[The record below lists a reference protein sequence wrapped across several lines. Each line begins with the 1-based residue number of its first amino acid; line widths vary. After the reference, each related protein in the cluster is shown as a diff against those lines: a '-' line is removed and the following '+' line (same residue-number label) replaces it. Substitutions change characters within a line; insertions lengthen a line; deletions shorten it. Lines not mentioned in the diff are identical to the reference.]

1 MSRVITHNSEMT
13 HKGRE
18 IPENTT
24 QEGDQMRKRTT
35 KQFVAALIGS
45 AALLLAACGGGDGGS
60 SGGGDEDEGKP
71 VVGGSISVGLE
82 AEATGLRPWEDSCSA
97 PCYTIMTTIFDKLME
112 GSSEGG
118 YAPFL
123 AESLEPNEGLNEWTL
138 KLREGIKFH
147 NGVALT
153 SQTLVDMFEIQKT
166 GAASSSTITSNG
178 LTSVEVVDELTVV
191 YKLSKAYASFP
202 ADLERAGLGMVFEPA
217 AAAADSAGFSRAPV
231 GTGPFTIQTRDPD
244 NQTVVV
250 KNADYWRE
258 DADGTKLPYLDQVTF
273 RPIPDE
279 GTRLDSVA
287 SGTVN
292 LGQTL
297 RQATIR
303 DARATAGVV
312 SLEFQGNNT
321 GGGFFNTKKA
331 PYDDVR
337 VRMGLNMAN
346 NQAAVIVALGGE
358 GISGTASQWFSPDS
372 PWYSQKAADAYPKY
386 DIEAATAKLKEYVDD
401 PARSDGK
408 PAGSNIAVTLSC
420 PPDPTLI
427 AAMQVVSEGWK
438 ATGLVDVELTQFD
451 QATHINNGIQDNTDA
466 HCWRWGGEGDPQ
478 SGIAGVLAD
487 PAKAVGN
494 FPNWDGESAAVAIA
508 AMEEAG
514 KTIDPAV
521 RKAAYETV
529 MIEMNNNAVTW
540 YSGHTATAFIAQ
552 PNIKGLRSWTLPSGV
567 KGVGFP
573 GGEGRIWGV
582 WVAAS

>member
-1 MSRVITHNSEMT
+1 
-13 HKGRE
+13 
-18 IPENTT
+18 
-24 QEGDQMRKRTT
+24 MRKRTK

-60 SGGGDEDEGKP
+60 SGGGDSDEGKP
-71 VVGGSISVGLE
+71 VIGGSIAVGLE

-97 PCYTIMTTIFDKLME
+97 PCYTIMTTIYDKLME
-112 GSSEGG
+112 SSSAGG
-118 YAPFL
+118 YEPYL
-123 AESLEPNEGLNEWTL
+123 AESLEPNEALDEWTL

-147 NGVALT
+147 NGVELT

-166 GAASSSTITSNG
+166 GAAASSTITSNG
-178 LTSVEVVDELTVV
+178 LTAVEVVDDLTVV

-217 AAAADSAGFSRAPV
+217 AAAADPSGFNRAPV

-258 DADGTKLPYLDQVTF
+258 DGDGNKLPYLDQITF

-303 DARATAGVV
+303 DGRNTAGVV
-312 SLEFQGNNT
+312 TIEYQGNNT

-337 VRMGLNMAN
+337 VRQGLNMAN

-358 GISGTASQWFSPDS
+358 GISDPATQWFSPDS
-372 PWYSQKAADAYPKY
+372 PWYSEKAAEAYPKY
-386 DIEAATAKLKEYVDD
+386 DIAAATAKLKEYIDD
-401 PARSDGK
+401 PERSDGL
-408 PAGSNIAVTLSC
+408 AVGSNIKVELSC

-451 QATHINNGIQDNTDA
+451 QATHINKGISDDTAA

-478 SGIAGVLAD
+478 AGIAAFLAD
-487 PAKAVGN
+487 PATAVGN
-494 FPNWDGESAAVAIA
+494 FTNWEGESAAVAIA
-508 AMEEAG
+508 AKNEAG
-514 KTIDPAV
+514 QTIDPAV

-552 PNIKGLRSWTLPSGV
+552 PNIKGLLSWTLPSGT
-567 KGVGFP
+567 KGTGMP
-573 GGEGRIWGV
+573 GGEGRIWHV
-582 WVAAS
+582 WVAAE

>member
-1 MSRVITHNSEMT
+1 MSRVITHKSEMT

-60 SGGGDEDEGKP
+60 SGGGDGDEGKP
-71 VVGGSISVGLE
+71 VVGGSISIGLE

-112 GSSEGG
+112 GSSKGG
-118 YAPFL
+118 YEPFL
-123 AESLEPNEGLNEWTL
+123 AESLKPNEALDEWTL
-138 KLREGIKFH
+138 TLREGIKFH
-147 NGVALT
+147 NGVDLT
-153 SQTLVDMFEIQKT
+153 SKTLVDMFEIQKT
-166 GAASSSTITSNG
+166 GASASSTITSNG

-250 KNADYWRE
+250 KNADYWRK
-258 DADGTKLPYLDQVTF
+258 DADGTKLPYLDKVTF

-292 LGQTL
+292 IAQTL

-303 DARATAGVV
+303 DARTTAGVV
-312 SLEFQGNNT
+312 SVEYQGNNT

-346 NQAAVIVALGGE
+346 NQAAVIIALGGE
-358 GISGTASQWFSPDS
+358 GISDPSTQWFSPDS
-372 PWYSQKAADAYPKY
+372 PWYSKKAAETYPKY
-386 DIEAATAKLKEYVDD
+386 DIAGATAKLKEYIDD
-401 PARSDGK
+401 PTRSDGK
-408 PAGSNIAVTLSC
+408 AVGSNISVTLSC

-438 ATGLVDVELTQFD
+438 ATKLVDVELTQFD

-478 SGIAGVLAD
+478 AGIAGFLAD
-487 PAKAVGN
+487 PATAVGN
-494 FPNWDGESAAVAIA
+494 FTNWEGESAAVAIA
-508 AMEEAG
+508 AKEEAG
-514 KTIDPAV
+514 KTIDPAI
-521 RKAAYETV
+521 RKAAYETI
-529 MIEMNNNAVTW
+529 MIEMNKNALTW
-540 YSGHTATAFIAQ
+540 YSGHTATAFITQ
-552 PNIKGLRSWTLPSGV
+552 PSIKGLTSWALPSGV
-567 KGVGFP
+567 RGVGFP
-573 GGEGRIWGV
+573 AGEGRIWGV

>member
-1 MSRVITHNSEMT
+1 
-13 HKGRE
+13 
-18 IPENTT
+18 
-24 QEGDQMRKRTT
+24 MRKRTK

-60 SGGGDEDEGKP
+60 SGGGDSDEGKP
-71 VVGGSISVGLE
+71 VIGGSIAVGLE
-82 AEATGLRPWEDSCSA
+82 AEATGLRPWEDSCSS
-97 PCYTIMTTIFDKLME
+97 PCYTIMTTIYDKLME
-112 GSSEGG
+112 SSSAGG
-118 YAPFL
+118 YEPYL
-123 AESLEPNEGLNEWTL
+123 AESLEPNESLDEWTL

-147 NGVALT
+147 NGVELT

-166 GAASSSTITSNG
+166 GAAASSTITSNG
-178 LTSVEVVDELTVV
+178 LTAVEVVDDLTVV

-217 AAAADSAGFSRAPV
+217 AAAADPSGFNRAPV

-258 DADGTKLPYLDQVTF
+258 DGDGNKLPYLDQITF

-292 LGQTL
+292 MAQTL

-303 DARATAGVV
+303 DGRATAGVV
-312 SLEFQGNNT
+312 TIEYQGNNT

-337 VRMGLNMAN
+337 VRQGLNMAN

-358 GISGTASQWFSPDS
+358 GISDPATQWFSPDS
-372 PWYSQKAADAYPKY
+372 PWYSEKAAEAYPKY
-386 DIEAATAKLKEYVDD
+386 DIAAATAKLKEYIDD
-401 PARSDGK
+401 PERSDGL
-408 PAGSNIAVTLSC
+408 AVGSNIQVELSC

-451 QATHINNGIQDNTDA
+451 QATHINKGISDDTAA

-478 SGIAGVLAD
+478 AGIAAFLAD
-487 PAKAVGN
+487 PATAVGN
-494 FPNWDGESAAVAIA
+494 FTNWEGESAAVAIA
-508 AMEEAG
+508 AKNEAG
-514 KTIDPAV
+514 QTIDPAV

-529 MIEMNNNAVTW
+529 MTEINNNAVTW
-540 YSGHTATAFIAQ
+540 YSGHTATAFIVQ
-552 PNIKGLRSWTLPSGV
+552 PSIKGLLSWTLPSGT
-567 KGVGFP
+567 KGTGMP
-573 GGEGRIWGV
+573 GGEGRIWHV
-582 WVAAS
+582 WVAAE

>member
-1 MSRVITHNSEMT
+1 
-13 HKGRE
+13 
-18 IPENTT
+18 
-24 QEGDQMRKRTT
+24 MRKRTT
-35 KQFVAALIGS
+35 KKFVAALIGS

-60 SGGGDEDEGKP
+60 SGGDGDEGKP
-71 VVGGSISVGLE
+71 VMGGSISVGLE
-82 AEATGLRPWEDSCSA
+82 AEANGLRPWEDSCA
-97 PCYTIMTTIFDKLME
+97 AGCYTIMTTIYDKLME

-118 YAPFL
+118 FAPYL

-166 GAASSSTITSNG
+166 GTVSSGTIKNNG
-178 LTSVEVVDELTVV
+178 LTSVEVVDDLTVV

-217 AAAADSAGFSRAPV
+217 AAAADLEGFGRKPI
-231 GTGPFTIQTRDPD
+231 GTGPFTLDVRDPD
-244 NQTVVV
+244 NQTVVK
-250 KNADYWRE
+250 KNPDYWRK
-258 DADGTKLPYLDQVTF
+258 DADGNQMPYLDQITF

-287 SGTVN
+287 SGTIN

-312 SLEFQGNNT
+312 TVEYQGNNT
-321 GGGFFNTKKA
+321 GGGFFNA
-331 PYDDVR
+331 AIPPYDDVR
-337 VRMGLNMAN
+337 VRLGLNMAN
-346 NQAAVIVALGGE
+346 NQPAVITALGGD
-358 GISGTASQWFSPDS
+358 GISEPATQWFSPAS
-372 PWYSQKAADAYPKY
+372 PWYSEKARDSYPKY
-386 DIEAATAKLKEYVDD
+386 SIEEATKKLKEYVDD

-408 PAGSNIAVTLSC
+408 PVGSNISVVLSC

-451 QATHINNGIQDNTDA
+451 QATHISNALGDKHQA

-478 SGIAGVLAD
+478 AGLESFFAEPSTAQNLA
-487 PAKAVGN
+487 
-494 FPNWDGESAAVAIA
+494 NWTGPEQAEVQAALL
-508 AMEEAG
+508 EAG

-521 RKAAYETV
+521 RKAAYEQAN
-529 MIEMNNNAVTW
+529 IAMNENALTW
-540 YSGHTATAFIAQ
+540 YSGHTATAFITQ
-552 PNIKGLRSWTLPSGV
+552 PNIKGLLSWTLPSGV
-567 KGVGFP
+567 KGTGMP
-573 GGEGRIWGV
+573 GGEGRIWHV
-582 WVAAS
+582 WIAAE

>member
-24 QEGDQMRKRTT
+24 QEGDQMRKRTKT
-35 KQFVAALIGS
+35 QFVAALIGS

-60 SGGGDEDEGKP
+60 SGGGGDEGKP
-71 VVGGSISVGLE
+71 VMGGSISVGLE
-82 AEATGLRPWEDSCSA
+82 AEATGLRPWEDSCSS
-97 PCYTIMTTIFDKLME
+97 PCYTIMTTIYDKLME

-123 AESLEPNEGLNEWTL
+123 AESLEPNEGLDEWTL

-166 GAASSSTITSNG
+166 GQSASSVITTNG
-178 LTSVEVVDELTVV
+178 LTSVEVIDELTVV

-202 ADLERAGLGMVFEPA
+202 ADLERASLGMVFEPA
-217 AAAADSAGFSRAPV
+217 AAAADSSGFSRKPI

-250 KNADYWRE
+250 KNADYWGK
-258 DADGTKLPYLDQVTF
+258 DASGNKLPYLDQVTF

-292 LGQTL
+292 IAQTL

-303 DARATAGVV
+303 DARATAGVIPV
-312 SLEFQGNNT
+312 EFQGNNT
-321 GGGFFNTKKA
+321 GGGFFNTKRA

-358 GISGTASQWFSPDS
+358 GISSPATQWFSPDS
-372 PWYSQKAADAYPKY
+372 PWWSQKAADSYPKY
-386 DIEAATAKLKEYVDD
+386 DIAAATAKLKEYIDD
-401 PARSDGK
+401 PERSDGQ
-408 PAGSNIAVTLSC
+408 AVGSNISVILSC

-451 QATHINNGIQDNTDA
+451 QATHINNGIQDNTYA

-478 SGIAGVLAD
+478 AGIAGFLAD

-494 FPNWDGESAAVAIA
+494 FTNWEGESAAVAIA
-508 AMEEAG
+508 AAAEAG

-529 MIEMNNNAVTW
+529 MIEMNTNAVTW
-540 YSGHTATAFIAQ
+540 YSGHTATAFIVQ
-552 PNIKGLRSWTLPSGV
+552 PNIKGLASWTLPSGV
-567 KGVGFP
+567 RGVGLP
-573 GGEGRIWGV
+573 GGEARIWGA

>member
-1 MSRVITHNSEMT
+1 
-13 HKGRE
+13 
-18 IPENTT
+18 
-24 QEGDQMRKRTT
+24 MRKRTT
-35 KQFVAALIGS
+35 KKFVSALIGS

-60 SGGGDEDEGKP
+60 SGGGDGDEGKP

-97 PCYTIMTTIFDKLME
+97 PCYTIMTTIYDKLME

-118 YAPFL
+118 LAPYL

-147 NGVALT
+147 NGVELT

-166 GAASSSTITSNG
+166 GAAASSTITANG

-202 ADLERAGLGMVFEPA
+202 SDLERAGLGMVFEPA
-217 AAAADSAGFSRAPV
+217 AAKADPAGFSLNPI
-231 GTGPFTIQTRDPD
+231 GTGPFTIQKREPD
-244 NQTVVV
+244 NETVVV

-258 DADGTKLPYLDQVTF
+258 DGDGTKLPYLDQITF

-292 LGQTL
+292 MAQTL

-303 DARATAGVV
+303 DARATAGVTTI
-312 SLEFQGNNT
+312 EHQGNNT
-321 GGGFFNTKKA
+321 GGGFFNTKVA

-346 NQAAVIVALGGE
+346 NQVAVITALGGD
-358 GISGTASQWFSPDS
+358 GISDPATQWFSPDS
-372 PWYSQKAADAYPKY
+372 PWWSQKAADSYPKY
-386 DIEAATAKLKEYVDD
+386 DIAAATAKLKEYIDD

-408 PAGSNIAVTLSC
+408 PVGSNISVELSC

-427 AAMQVVSEGWK
+427 AAMQVVAEGWK
-438 ATGLVDVELTQFD
+438 ATGVVDVELTNFD
-451 QATHINNGIQDNTDA
+451 QATHIGNALADKTAA

-478 SGIAGVLAD
+478 PGVAGFLAD
-487 PAKAVGN
+487 PATAVGN
-494 FPNWDGESAAVAIA
+494 VTNWEGESAAAAIA
-508 AMEEAG
+508 AKEEAAV
-514 KTIDPAV
+514 TIDPAV
-521 RKAAYETV
+521 RKAAFETIMV
-529 MIEMNNNAVTW
+529 QMNENAVTW

-552 PNIKGLRSWTLPSGV
+552 PTIKGLLSWTLPSGV
-567 KGVGFP
+567 RGVGMP
-573 GGEGRIWGV
+573 GGEGRIWHV
-582 WVAAS
+582 WIAAE

>member
-24 QEGDQMRKRTT
+24 QEGDHMRKRTT

-60 SGGGDEDEGKP
+60 SGGGGDEGKP
-71 VVGGSISVGLE
+71 VIGGSISIGLE

-97 PCYTIMTTIFDKLME
+97 PCYTIMTTIYDKLME

-147 NGVALT
+147 NGVDLT

-166 GAASSSTITSNG
+166 GAAASSTITSNG

-258 DADGTKLPYLDQVTF
+258 DADGNKLPYLDQVTF

-292 LGQTL
+292 MGQTL

-312 SLEFQGNNT
+312 SIEFQGNNT

-372 PWYSQKAADAYPKY
+372 PWYSEKAAEAYPKY
-386 DIEAATAKLKEYVDD
+386 DIAAATAKLKEYVDD

-451 QATHINNGIQDNTDA
+451 QATHINNGIQDNTFA

-478 SGIAGVLAD
+478 AGVAGFLAD

-494 FPNWDGESAAVAIA
+494 FTNWEGESAAVAIA

-514 KTIDPAV
+514 KTIDPAI
-521 RKAAYETV
+521 RKAAYETI
-529 MIEMNNNAVTW
+529 MIEINTNAVTW
-540 YSGHTATAFIAQ
+540 YSGHTATAFITQ
-552 PNIKGLRSWTLPSGV
+552 PNIKGLTSWTLPSGV

>member
-1 MSRVITHNSEMT
+1 MSRVITHKSEMT

-60 SGGGDEDEGKP
+60 SGGGDGDEGKP
-71 VVGGSISVGLE
+71 VVGGSISIGLE

-118 YAPFL
+118 YEPFL
-123 AESLEPNEGLNEWTL
+123 AESLEPNEALDEWTL
-138 KLREGIKFH
+138 TLREGIKFH
-147 NGVALT
+147 NGVDLT

-166 GAASSSTITSNG
+166 GESSSSTITSNG

-231 GTGPFTIQTRDPD
+231 GTGPFTIKTRDPD

-250 KNADYWRE
+250 KNADYWRK
-258 DADGTKLPYLDQVTF
+258 DADGTKLPYLDKVTF

-292 LGQTL
+292 IAQTL

-303 DARATAGVV
+303 DARTTAGVV
-312 SLEFQGNNT
+312 SVEYQGNNT

-346 NQAAVIVALGGE
+346 NQAAVIIALGGE
-358 GISGTASQWFSPDS
+358 GISDPSSQWFSPDS
-372 PWYSQKAADAYPKY
+372 PWYSKKAAETYPKY
-386 DIEAATAKLKEYVDD
+386 DIAAATAKLKEYIDD
-401 PARSDGK
+401 PTRSDGK
-408 PAGSNIAVTLSC
+408 AVGSNISVTLSC

-478 SGIAGVLAD
+478 AGIAGFLAD
-487 PAKAVGN
+487 PATAVGN
-494 FPNWDGESAAVAIA
+494 FTNWEGESAAVAIA
-508 AMEEAG
+508 AKEEAG
-514 KTIDPAV
+514 KTIDPAI
-521 RKAAYETV
+521 RKAAYETI

-540 YSGHTATAFIAQ
+540 YSGHTATAFITQ
-552 PNIKGLRSWTLPSGV
+552 PSIKGLTSWALPSGV
-567 KGVGFP
+567 RGVGFP
-573 GGEGRIWGV
+573 AGEGRIWGV

>member
-1 MSRVITHNSEMT
+1 
-13 HKGRE
+13 
-18 IPENTT
+18 
-24 QEGDQMRKRTT
+24 
-35 KQFVAALIGS
+35 
-45 AALLLAACGGGDGGS
+45 
-60 SGGGDEDEGKP
+60 
-71 VVGGSISVGLE
+71 
-82 AEATGLRPWEDSCSA
+82 
-97 PCYTIMTTIFDKLME
+97 MTTIFDKLME

-118 YAPFL
+118 YEPFL
-123 AESLEPNEGLNEWTL
+123 AESLEPNEALDEWTL
-138 KLREGIKFH
+138 TLREGIKFH
-147 NGVALT
+147 NGVDLT

-166 GAASSSTITSNG
+166 GAAASSTITSNG

-292 LGQTL
+292 IAQTL

-312 SLEFQGNNT
+312 SVEYQGNNT
-321 GGGFFNTKKA
+321 GGGFFNTKKV

-358 GISGTASQWFSPDS
+358 GISDPASQWFSPDS
-372 PWYSQKAADAYPKY
+372 PWYSEKAAESYPKY
-386 DIEAATAKLKEYVDD
+386 DIAAATAKLKEYIDD
-401 PARSDGK
+401 PTRSDGK
-408 PAGSNIAVTLSC
+408 AVGSNISVTLSC

-478 SGIAGVLAD
+478 AGIAGFLAD

-494 FPNWDGESAAVAIA
+494 FTNWEGESAAVAIA
-508 AMEEAG
+508 AKEEAG

-521 RKAAYETV
+521 RKAAYETI

-540 YSGHTATAFIAQ
+540 YSGHTATAFITQ
-552 PNIKGLRSWTLPSGV
+552 PSIKGLTSWALPSGV
-567 KGVGFP
+567 RGVGFP
-573 GGEGRIWGV
+573 AGEGRIWGV